1 MNCNLITRSTVSP
14 FVFALFQL
22 IYNLKCSNPQARVSV
37 KLVSEVGVGVIAAG
51 VAKVFTSFCVVADLV
66 KFFFILNPFLSH
78 RAQAPSSS
86 MLITQINFKT
96 ASSRRTKI
104 DKIFS
109 IHLSLSYH
117 FNCLHLLGNVWK

>member
-1 MNCNLITRSTVSP
+1 MLQELPR
-14 FVFALFQL
+14 FV
-22 IYNLKCSNPQARVSV
+22 
-37 KLVSEVGVGVIAAG
+37 
-51 VAKVFTSFCVVADLV
+51 TSFCVVADLV
-66 KFFFILNPFLSH
+66 KFVFILNPFLSH
-78 RAQAPSSS
+78 RAKAPSPS

-117 FNCLHLLGNVWK
+117 FNCLHFLGNVWK